1 MAHHYGSS
9 TESPRTGPSASRNLY
24 LAYKQTSIRLPT
36 VDSCGVIRALPYSAP
51 DGDQHCYDHEGSGGM
66 RKSGHDVDDAG
77 DASNTEIGHVPT
89 CLLEPLSLS
98 HHVCDLAESG
108 GFLGG
113 SGNLGNGLSRSPN
126 GLSVRT
132 AATAMPNQSCVTGRE
147 PRPLPCAN
155 WPPDCLNERDL
166 PTARGEAAFSAKLS
180 FRLTY
185 R

>member
-1 MAHHYGSS
+1 
-9 TESPRTGPSASRNLY
+9 
-24 LAYKQTSIRLPT
+24 LPT

-51 DGDQHCYDHEGSGGM
+51 DGDQRQMAIHTANDHEGSGGM
-66 RKSGHDVDDAG
+66 RKSGYDVDDAR
-77 DASNTEIGHVPT
+77 DASHTEIGHVPT

-98 HHVCDLAESG
+98 RHVCDLGESG

-113 SGNLGNGLSRSPN
+113 TGNLGNGLSRSPN

-155 WPPDCLNERDL
+155 RPPDCLNERDL

>member
-1 MAHHYGSS
+1 M
-9 TESPRTGPSASRNLY
+9 
-24 LAYKQTSIRLPT
+24 
-36 VDSCGVIRALPYSAP
+36 
-51 DGDQHCYDHEGSGGM
+51 
-66 RKSGHDVDDAG
+66 
-77 DASNTEIGHVPT
+77 
-89 CLLEPLSLS
+89 CLLAFSNHYRY

-166 PTARGEAAFSAKLS
+166 PTARRSGILGQALFQVDIQLVSI
-180 FRLTY
+180 R
-185 R
+185 

>member
-1 MAHHYGSS
+1 
-9 TESPRTGPSASRNLY
+9 
-24 LAYKQTSIRLPT
+24 
-36 VDSCGVIRALPYSAP
+36 
-51 DGDQHCYDHEGSGGM
+51 M
-66 RKSGHDVDDAG
+66 RKSGYDVDDAG

-98 HHVCDLAESG
+98 HRLCDLAESG

-155 WPPDCLNERDL
+155 WPPDCLNERNL
-166 PTARGEAAFSAKLS
+166 PTARRSGILGQALFQVDIQVVSIRRAMQKHTTGENMFHRRRADSDDSPRNESVPTLVRVTGRSLRSPPPEIKTLRR
-180 FRLTY
+180 RLLPLV